1 MNAESTVSNLLL
13 PDSLDAL
20 LARHPFGNSEYISGQ
35 LHVCYKRR
43 LDKIS
48 VRLPVA
54 GQLLDALDQVDAI
67 TQYRVIGDT
76 VVRSAVQHA
85 LKQLET
91 GVPYGLPLDLCEE
104 VFQATIHHL
113 KEGKC
118 GPLGS
123 GLASRLGTE
132 SYHGWIWSE
141 ERADDV
147 FVRCFRWLIQENYGE
162 TQLCTLAS
170 DEVAMLARGARL
182 LRELLP
188 LSTRSA
194 LSHAHV
200 IAIFLPTGAWETRG
214 SSSQFRLSGTYFLNR
229 TRLSSPW
236 WVAEH
241 LFHEALHQQQYDFR
255 HGHSLMVPTYGEV
268 EGPRVCSLWNLPNSS
283 SSNFWPTDRV
293 LAGFH
298 VYVHLALLCTLA
310 EQRAPEL
317 SDVYGPLDG
326 MTRSRDAFSRARYLA
341 EQLRAVCWPELG
353 QAGRS
358 VVDWFSSVLDVL
370 DPSPAPPGSCIH
382 LLFDRY
388 RKEARAVEYHLSQ
401 DGGQSDLFRQL
412 MMLAREEAKIAR
424 RVLAAVNSEVDL
436 GRFNDAL
443 AGFSDED
450 LTKQFARV
458 RGLIA
463 ETILDASPDGY
474 GWKPGRGELDEMVKQ
489 MIESSSETVMCLLTG
504 ESKPSLPGA

>member
-1 MNAESTVSNLLL
+1 MSAPSTVSNLSL
-13 PDSLDAL
+13 PYSLDAM
-20 LARHPFGNSEYISGQ
+20 LASHPFGDSEYIRGQ
-35 LHVCYKRR
+35 LHDCYRRR
-43 LDKIS
+43 LGKIA

-54 GQLLDALDQVDAI
+54 GQLLAALDQADAF

-76 VVRSAVQHA
+76 VVRCAVQHA

-104 VFQATIHHL
+104 VFEATVRHL
-113 KEGKC
+113 KQGGC

-123 GLASRLGTE
+123 GLASRLGAE
-132 SYHGWIWSE
+132 PYHGWIWSE

-147 FVRCFRWLIQENYGE
+147 FVRGFRCLIQDNYGE
-162 TQLCTLAS
+162 TQLCTLS
-170 DEVAMLARGARL
+170 GDEVAMLARGARL

-188 LSTRSA
+188 LASRSS

-200 IAIFLPTGAWETRG
+200 IAIFEPAGDWQTRG
-214 SSSQFRLSGTYFLNR
+214 SSSQFRLSGTFFLNR

-241 LFHEALHQQQYDFR
+241 LFHESLHQQQYDFR
-255 HGHSLMVPTYGEV
+255 HGHTLLVPSYGDA
-268 EGPRVCSLWNLPNSS
+268 EGLRVCSLWNLPNSS
-283 SSNFWPTDRV
+283 RSNLWPTDRV
-293 LAGFH
+293 LAAFH
-298 VYVHLALLCTLA
+298 VYVYLALLCTLA

-353 QAGRS
+353 LAGRS
-358 VVDWFSSVLDVL
+358 AVDWFSSVLDAL

-382 LLFDRY
+382 LLLDRY
-388 RKEARAVEYHLSQ
+388 RKEGRVVEHHLNRN
-401 DGGQSDLFRQL
+401 GAQSDLLRQL
-412 MMLAREEAKIAR
+412 MTLAREETTIVR
-424 RVLAAVNSEVDL
+424 RVLVALDAETQL

-443 AGFSDED
+443 ARFSAQD
-450 LTKQFARV
+450 LTRQFALV

-463 ETILDASPDGY
+463 ETILAVTPDGY
-474 GWKPGRGELDEMVKQ
+474 GWQPERGDLDEMVKQ
-489 MIESSSETVMCLLTG
+489 MIQRSSEKLMGLLSE
-504 ESKPSLPGA
+504 ESKPSLQNA